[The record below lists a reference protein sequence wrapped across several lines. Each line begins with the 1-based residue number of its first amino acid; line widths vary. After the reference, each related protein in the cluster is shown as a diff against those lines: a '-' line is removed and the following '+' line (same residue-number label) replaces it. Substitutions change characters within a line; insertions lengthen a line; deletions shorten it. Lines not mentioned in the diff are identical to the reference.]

1 MSSNL
6 DRKAVPASARQG
18 LGVVVVVLGLLLLS
32 SVPA

>member
-1 MSSNL
+1 MSSNR
-6 DRKAVPASARQG
+6 DRKAVSTDARQG